1 MNQQDF
7 ERSLHKHFPS
17 LDLEKPL
24 RDQMS
29 SVDLANLV
37 VVIEQEYGIE
47 ILPTEI
53 TSESFESISKLF
65 SLVSTKVL

>member
-1 MNQQDF
+1 MNQKDF

-17 LDLEKPL
+17 LDLKKPL

-37 VVIEQEYGIE
+37 VAIEQEYNIE

-53 TSESFESISKLF
+53 TSEIFESVSGLF
-65 SLVSTKVL
+65 SVISAKVP